1 MSAERTRGLGRGLS
15 ALMGEGEMDE
25 APETGSTSMRA
36 ASTLPIEQVHPNPDQ
51 PRRTFDDAD
60 ITSLAASIQQKGVL
74 QPLLVRPSPSGSGY
88 EIVAGE
94 RRWRAAQRAQLHDVP
109 VIIRDLTD
117 QETIEIAII
126 ENVQRADLNPVDE
139 ARAYRQLV
147 DKFGHSQDEIA
158 KAVSKSRSHIA
169 NSMRLLALP
178 DSVLTYLANG
188 EISAGHAR
196 ALINSKDAENIA
208 ETIVSKGLSVRA
220 TEAIVRQSG
229 NAKAP
234 ETKSNPGRVQ
244 DADTR
249 SLETDLA
256 DRLGL
261 VVKIDHG
268 RRGKPEAGE
277 VKISY
282 TSLEQLDDVCRRL
295 SNTSN

>member
-15 ALMGEGEMDE
+15 ALMGEGEVDE
-25 APETGSTSMRA
+25 APATGSTSSRA
-36 ASTLPIEQVHPNPDQ
+36 ASTLPIEQIHPNPDQ
-51 PRRTFDDAD
+51 PRRTFDDAE

-109 VIIRDLTD
+109 VIIRDLSD

-147 DKFGHSQDEIA
+147 DKFDHSQDEIA
-158 KAVSKSRSHIA
+158 KTVSKSRSHIA

-188 EISAGHAR
+188 ELSAGHAR
-196 ALINSKDAENIA
+196 ALVNNKDAESIA
-208 ETIVSKGLSVRA
+208 ETIVYKGLSVRA
-220 TEAIVRQSG
+220 TEALVRQG
-229 NAKAP
+229 ANTKAP
-234 ETKSNPGRVQ
+234 EIKSKLGQTP

-249 SLETDLA
+249 SLEADLA

-261 VVKIDHG
+261 SVKIDHG
-268 RRGKPEAGE
+268 RRGKPEAGD
-277 VKISY
+277 VRISY
-282 TSLEQLDDVCRRL
+282 TSLEQLDDICRRL
-295 SNTSN
+295 SGSSN